1 VRENNCAWIAAI
13 LFPVL
18 MLLLFANALIFDGQT
33 HRALLAPDAVE
44 PTLQLLD
51 YFRGDA
57 PVPAIFNAQEQAHL
71 ADVKNVVN
79 ALQYGSYVL
88 FVVFLALLWFAD
100 QRKAIAYGF
109 FILLFLVVLLAVLPF
124 DSVFDAVHRALFAEG
139 TWIFPSDSTLIQLY
153 PFSFFQNFF
162 KEIVIK
168 TLVFSAALAL
178 TEIRSSARQYPQAA
192 QDAQ

>member
-1 VRENNCAWIAAI
+1 MRENNCSWIAAI

-18 MLLLFANALIFDGQT
+18 LLLLFANALIFDEQT
-33 HRALLAPDAVE
+33 HRALLVPDAVA

-51 YFRGDA
+51 YFRGNA
-57 PVPAIFNAQEQAHL
+57 PVPALFNAQEQAHL
-71 ADVKNVVN
+71 VDVKTVVN

-88 FVVFLALLWFAD
+88 LVVFLALLWFAD
-100 QRKAIAYGF
+100 PRKAIVYGF
-109 FILLFLVVLLAVLPF
+109 CLLLFLTILLAVLPF

-162 KEIVIK
+162 KEIVLK
-168 TLVFSAALAL
+168 ALVFAAAFACIPLV
-178 TEIRSSARQYPQAA
+178 QHHKV
-192 QDAQ
+192 